1 MLKRIRMTA
10 FFILI
15 ACETTW
21 AQESRAPQLSELTS
35 RGVISAA
42 AKEAYKQALE
52 SCADGAAGNAPHGPK
67 FITCLKQQ
75 LRSESRTLAGA
86 YRGTISFLKSSSDQT
101 AKLRNAQNAW
111 MKFRDENCAFARS
124 VAPAS
129 EADEFFYD
137 CLLRATIDR
146 RVELRSLVGD

>member
-1 MLKRIRMTA
+1 MLKRMGMTA
-10 FFILI
+10 IFTLI
-15 ACETTW
+15 VCETTW
-21 AQESRAPQLSELTS
+21 AQESRAPQLYELTS
-35 RGVISAA
+35 RGVMSAA
-42 AKEAYKQALE
+42 ATEAYKQALV
-52 SCADGAAGNAPHGPK
+52 SCVDGVAGNAPQGPK
-67 FITCLKQQ
+67 FLACVKQQ
-75 LRSESRTLAGA
+75 FRSESETLAGA

-101 AKLRNAQNAW
+101 ARLRNAQNAW
-111 MKFRDENCAFARS
+111 VKFRDENCAFARS

>member
-75 LRSESRTLAGA
+75 LRSESENSCRCVSWHHFFSQIVFRSNGKASKCAKRLDEVPG
-86 YRGTISFLKSSSDQT
+86 R
-101 AKLRNAQNAW
+101 KLRV
-111 MKFRDENCAFARS
+111 CA
-124 VAPAS
+124 
-129 EADEFFYD
+129 
-137 CLLRATIDR
+137 
-146 RVELRSLVGD
+146 VGGTGERGR